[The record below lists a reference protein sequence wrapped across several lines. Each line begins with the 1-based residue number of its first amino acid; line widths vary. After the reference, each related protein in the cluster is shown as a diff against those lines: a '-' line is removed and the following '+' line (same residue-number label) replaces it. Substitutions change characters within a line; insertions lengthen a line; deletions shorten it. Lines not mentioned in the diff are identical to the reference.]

1 MSSRRIATR
10 SLRRKMATSPSRA
23 GRKPSPASIL
33 PTSRGQCT
41 PWNSPEAQLLVR
53 GFGERSQHRLE
64 HSEHEAG
71 FALQWDEVI
80 LFVHTGRWNA
90 IGARVGSDNG
100 FCRKRLL
107 IGDARKS
114 DRRNQ
119 YAEGSRAGVDRQVS
133 RDGY

>member
-10 SLRRKMATSPSRA
+10 SLRRKMATAQAELA
-23 GRKPSPASIL
+23 GVHVFSHRKGQKPSPASIL

-80 LFVHTGRWNA
+80 LSCTPVDGM
-90 IGARVGSDNG
+90 
-100 FCRKRLL
+100 LL
-107 IGDARKS
+107 GPEWEVTMAS
-114 DRRNQ
+114 VVN
-119 YAEGSRAGVDRQVS
+119 VF
-133 RDGY
+133 

>member
-1 MSSRRIATR
+1 MPHTLAATNKCLARSNKSRT
-10 SLRRKMATSPSRA
+10 
-23 GRKPSPASIL
+23 GSPATTSS
-33 PTSRGQCT
+33 PTT
-41 PWNSPEAQLLVR
+41 ALTWNSPEGQLLVR
-53 GFGERSQHRLE
+53 GVGDRSQHRLE
-64 HSEHEAG
+64 HSEREAG
-71 FALQWDEVI
+71 LALQWDEVI

-133 RDGY
+133 RDGN